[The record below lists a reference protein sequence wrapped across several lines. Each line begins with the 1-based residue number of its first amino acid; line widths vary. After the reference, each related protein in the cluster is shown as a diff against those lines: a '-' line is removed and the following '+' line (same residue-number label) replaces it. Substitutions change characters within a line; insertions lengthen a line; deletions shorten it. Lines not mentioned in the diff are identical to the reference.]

1 MKNPK
6 VTGIQIQRQPLCVQF
21 GIGLSFFRGERGVKG
36 REDGKEK
43 GNGGDLEWVKMNKNL
58 EEKSSQALRLIY

>member
-1 MKNPK
+1 M
-6 VTGIQIQRQPLCVQF
+6 
-21 GIGLSFFRGERGVKG
+21 KG

-43 GNGGDLEWVKMNKNL
+43 GNGGDLECVKMNKNL